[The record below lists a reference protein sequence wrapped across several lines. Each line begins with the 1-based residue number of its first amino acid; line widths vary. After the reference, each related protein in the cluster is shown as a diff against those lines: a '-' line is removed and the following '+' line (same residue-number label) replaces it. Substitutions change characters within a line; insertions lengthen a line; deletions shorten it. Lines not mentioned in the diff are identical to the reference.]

1 MEAGL
6 AGAGRRQPP
15 GEPSAGGAWLPLC
28 AARVAAHLLVGNGPA
43 WRAASTALAALGL
56 GHPVTQKV
64 LGGTAT
70 PEPCWLPVQIR
81 ALESVQRFMPEVSKL
96 CPRPLP
102 QSLLTVGCRDSAE
115 HPAEEVREGQ
125 VLDQDMLD
133 RCVAGQPP
141 GFGGCHRDDP
151 PDARCPARILPV
163 EQDDVADPDVLSL
176 GRPQQAVVGHEDHHG
191 KLNLCWT
198 QAHIA
203 TATTAVAGTGA
214 RNSGGTARWKALINL
229 HKGASERTSVT
240 GPPVSWKRS
249 SSRLRAAT
257 KVFPW
262 YAESSLVA

>member
-1 MEAGL
+1 MTVQRGELRPANS
-6 AGAGRRQPP
+6 PP
-15 GEPSAGGAWLPLC
+15 Q
-28 AARVAAHLLVGNGPA
+28 
-43 WRAASTALAALGL
+43 ALDI
-56 GHPVTQKV
+56 PVTQKV

-70 PEPCWLPVQIR
+70 PEPCWLPVQIS

-151 PDARCPARILPV
+151 PDAGCPARILPV
-163 EQDDVADPDVLSL
+163 EQDDVADLDVLSL

-191 KLNLCWT
+191 KLNLLLDPDPHC
-198 QAHIA
+198 HSHC
-203 TATTAVAGTGA
+203 
-214 RNSGGTARWKALINL
+214 RSGGHWRTELGRHRQMEGPHQPPHGCQCGTHIG
-229 HKGASERTSVT
+229 HRPASE
-240 GPPVSWKRS
+240 
-249 SSRLRAAT
+249 L
-257 KVFPW
+257 
-262 YAESSLVA
+262 EEEQ